1 MGDVYSIIDDG
12 VMMAQ
17 LQNDIFLI
25 KDYPYT
31 LPTPAYPHN
40 TKEEKAINDEWWQW
54 VNESMTMGLVI
65 NLLCRI

>member
-1 MGDVYSIIDDG
+1 VGDVYSIIDDG

-40 TKEEKAINDEWWQW
+40 TKEEKAINDE
-54 VNESMTMGLVI
+54 
-65 NLLCRI
+65 